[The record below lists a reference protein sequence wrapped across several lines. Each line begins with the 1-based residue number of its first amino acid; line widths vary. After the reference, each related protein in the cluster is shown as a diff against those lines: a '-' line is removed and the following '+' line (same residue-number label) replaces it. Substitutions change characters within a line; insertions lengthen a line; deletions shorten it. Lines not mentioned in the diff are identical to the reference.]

1 MKHFLGFIF
10 LLFLTS
16 CASNNIKTIEGKWK
30 QDFLDYKSKVVEVPL
45 SKSDAIMDVTRNK
58 SKLKIE
64 FDFQDGY
71 EKDVTDSVVFKFP
84 QLKFRK
90 INLDKTSNYYDLTYN
105 ATCDC
110 FYGEMKSYSGNVLNI
125 KLNRVSSVK

>member
-10 LLFLTS
+10 LLFFTS
-16 CASNNIKTIEGKWK
+16 CASNKMKTIEGKWQ

-45 SKSDAIMDVTRNK
+45 SKSDAIMDVSQVK

-71 EKDVTDSVVFKFP
+71 EKDVTDSVLFNYP

-90 INLDKTSNYYDLTYN
+90 INLDKTSNYYNLNYDS
-105 ATCDC
+105 TCDC
-110 FYGEMKSYSGNVLNI
+110 FLGEMKSYSGNVLNI

>member
-1 MKHFLGFIF
+1 MKQFLGFVF
-10 LLFLTS
+10 LILLTS
-16 CASNNIKTIEGKWK
+16 CASNKIKTIEGKWK
-30 QDFLDYKSKVVEVPL
+30 QEFLDYKSKVVEVPL
-45 SKSDAIMDVTRNK
+45 SKSDAIMDVSIVK

-71 EKDVTDSVVFKFP
+71 EKDVTDSVVFNYP

-90 INLDKTSNYYDLTYN
+90 INLDKTSNYYNLNYDVS
-105 ATCDC
+105 CDC
-110 FYGEMKSYSGNVLNI
+110 FWGEMKSYSGNVLNI

>member
-1 MKHFLGFIF
+1 MKQFLGFIF
-10 LLFLTS
+10 LIFLTS
-16 CASNNIKTIEGKWK
+16 CASNKMKTIEGKWQ

-45 SKSDAIMDVTRNK
+45 TKSDAIMDVLRNK

-71 EKDVTDSVVFKFP
+71 EKDMTDSIFFNFP

-90 INLDKTSNYYDLTYN
+90 INLDKTSNYYDLVYN

-110 FYGEMKSYSGNVLNI
+110 FFGEMKSYSGNVLNI
-125 KLNRVSSVK
+125 KLSRVSSVK

>member
-16 CASNNIKTIEGKWK
+16 CASNNIKTIEGKWQ

-45 SKSDAIMDVTRNK
+45 SKSDAIMDVSRNK
-58 SKLKIE
+58 SKLKID

-71 EKDVTDSVVFKFP
+71 EKDVTDSIVFKFP

-90 INLDKTSNYYDLTYN
+90 INLDKTSNYYDLAYN
-105 ATCDC
+105 GTCDC

>member
-1 MKHFLGFIF
+1 MKHFLGFII

-30 QDFLDYKSKVVEVPL
+30 QVFLDYKSKVVEVPL
-45 SKSDAIMDVTRNK
+45 SKSDAVMDVSRNK

-71 EKDVTDSVVFKFP
+71 EKDVTDSIVFKFP

-90 INLDKTSNYYDLTYN
+90 INLDKTSNYYDLAYN

>member
-1 MKHFLGFIF
+1 MKHFLGFII

-30 QDFLDYKSKVVEVPL
+30 QDFLDYKLKVVEVPL
-45 SKSDAIMDVTRNK
+45 SKSDAIMDVSRSK

-71 EKDVTDSVVFKFP
+71 EKDVTDSIVFKFP

-90 INLDKTSNYYDLTYN
+90 INLDKTSNYYDLAYN

>member
-1 MKHFLGFIF
+1 MKHFLGFII

-16 CASNNIKTIEGKWK
+16 CASNYIKTIEGKWK

-45 SKSDAIMDVTRNK
+45 SKNDAIMDVSRNK

-110 FYGEMKSYSGNVLNI
+110 FYGK
-125 KLNRVSSVK
+125 

>member
-1 MKHFLGFIF
+1 MKHSLIFIF
-10 LLFLTS
+10 FVFITS
-16 CASNNIKTIEGKWK
+16 CASNNIKTIEGKWQ

-45 SKSDAIMDVTRNK
+45 SKSDAIMDIARNK

-71 EKDVTDSVVFKFP
+71 EKDITDSVVFKFP

-90 INLDKTSNYYDLTYN
+90 INLDKTSNYYNLVYN

-110 FYGEMKSYSGNVLNI
+110 FLGEMKSYSGNVLSI

>member
-1 MKHFLGFIF
+1 MKHFLVFIF

-16 CASNNIKTIEGKWK
+16 CVPNNIKTIEGKWK

-45 SKSDAIMDVTRNK
+45 SKSDAIMDVSRNK

-64 FDFQDGY
+64 FDFHDDY
-71 EKDVTDSVVFKFP
+71 EKDVTDSVVFNFP

-90 INLDKTSNYYDLTYN
+90 INLDKTSNSVSYTHLTLP
-105 ATCDC
+105 T
-110 FYGEMKSYSGNVLNI
+110 
-125 KLNRVSSVK
+125 NREV